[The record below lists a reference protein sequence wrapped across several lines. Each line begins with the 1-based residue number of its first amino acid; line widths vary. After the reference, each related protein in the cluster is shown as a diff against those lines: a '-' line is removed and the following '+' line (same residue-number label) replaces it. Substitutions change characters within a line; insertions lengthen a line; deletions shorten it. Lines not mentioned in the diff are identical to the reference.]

1 MAEEKAKEQ
10 DAPNATQG
18 YLNYCEQNGD
28 LDLSFLDNIPAVL
41 DFVRNGQDD
50 DFPMTDERFG
60 NYLAKC
66 ADEKR
71 KVAAYT
77 FVDFFYKQGDWFTFP
92 LDHEFAEADETDEDE
107 PSDSVQTE
115 TDESGETVAVR
126 SRDYASFI
134 ENVQNVPIT
143 IM

>member
-1 MAEEKAKEQ
+1 MAEEQREEQ
-10 DAPNATQG
+10 AAQNATQG
-18 YLNYCEQNGD
+18 YLNYCEKNGD

-92 LDHEFAEADETDEDE
+92 LDHEFEEIDETDEDE
-107 PSDSVQTE
+107 PSDSVQTDI
-115 TDESGETVAVR
+115 DESGETVAVR